1 MFDAKI
7 KVFGGTANPDLTKK
21 ICRHLR
27 VKESRISIKKFPDG
41 EIWAKIDENVR
52 GADCYLIQPTS
63 APVNETLM
71 ELLLMIDAFKR
82 SSAKRITAVIPY
94 YGYARQD
101 RKDQP
106 RVAISA
112 KLVAN
117 LLTSAGAS
125 RVVAMDLHAAQ
136 LQGFFDIPC
145 DHLQA
150 EPVLTRYFA
159 GKKIAN
165 LAICASDMGGVKMAR
180 SFAERLGCPVA
191 IVDKRRYGSTHVEAL
206 NLIGEVTGKNV
217 LIPDD
222 MISTAGTM
230 CEAALFLKKKGAKD
244 VYACCTHPVLSGS
257 AVEKLNNSVIK
268 EVVVTDTI
276 PLNEAAK
283 AIHKIKVV
291 SVAEVLGEAIRSIH
305 NETSVSRL
313 FR

>member
-1 MFDAKI
+1 
-7 KVFGGTANPDLTKK
+7 
-21 ICRHLR
+21 
-27 VKESRISIKKFPDG
+27 
-41 EIWAKIDENVR
+41 
-52 GADCYLIQPTS
+52 
-63 APVNETLM
+63 
-71 ELLLMIDAFKR
+71 
-82 SSAKRITAVIPY
+82 
-94 YGYARQD
+94 
-101 RKDQP
+101 
-106 RVAISA
+106 
-112 KLVAN
+112 
-117 LLTSAGAS
+117 
-125 RVVAMDLHAAQ
+125 
-136 LQGFFDIPC
+136 
-145 DHLQA
+145 
-150 EPVLTRYFA
+150 
-159 GKKIAN
+159 
-165 LAICASDMGGVKMAR
+165 MAR

>member
-7 KVFGGTANPDLTKK
+7 KIFGGTANPDLTKK

-27 VKESRISIKKFPDG
+27 IKESRISIKKFPDG

-52 GADCYLIQPTS
+52 GADCYLIQPTC

-150 EPVLTRYFA
+150 EPVLTRYFVK
-159 GKKIAN
+159 KKIPD

-283 AIHKIKVV
+283 GVNKIKVV